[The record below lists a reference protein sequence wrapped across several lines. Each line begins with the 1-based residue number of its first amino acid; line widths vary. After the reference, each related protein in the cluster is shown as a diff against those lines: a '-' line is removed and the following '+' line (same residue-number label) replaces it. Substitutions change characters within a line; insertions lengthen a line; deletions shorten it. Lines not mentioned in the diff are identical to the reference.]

1 MGSEVIIL
9 PIIFGV
15 LFGMFYLY
23 ISARNRERLALIE
36 KGGDAS
42 IFYSSSKRVTPIWKV
57 IVLNLG
63 LLLMGIGIGIFFANI
78 LTYNLNVD
86 EDVAFPGTIFLM
98 AGISLLV
105 GFFLTKR
112 LNKDA

>member
-15 LFGMFYLY
+15 IFGMFYLY

-42 IFYSSSKRVTPIWKV
+42 IFYNTNKRVTPIWKV

-63 LLLMGIGIGIFFANI
+63 LLLMGIGLGIFIANM
-78 LTYNLNVD
+78 LTYNLHVD

-98 AGISLLV
+98 AGIGLFA
-105 GFFLTKR
+105 GFFITKK